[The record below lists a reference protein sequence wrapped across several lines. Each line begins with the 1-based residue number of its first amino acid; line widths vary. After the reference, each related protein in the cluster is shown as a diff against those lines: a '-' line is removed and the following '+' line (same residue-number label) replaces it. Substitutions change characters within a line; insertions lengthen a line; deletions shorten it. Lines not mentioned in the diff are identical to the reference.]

1 MYWCDKRGDV
11 MVVVGTM
18 VWRKRVWPDNITLKI
33 LHVTWCLRFFVT
45 PSVQLDIMCCPQRWF
60 TVLAWLTLPSTA
72 NIHIDATFTSARRV
86 LSSYI
91 PNAWVISLYIPN
103 ARVGISKENTRG
115 VGISQEK
122 KPYQSEYGATDG
134 WGGMSYSKVPLWHP
148 LCSIWWRTKVKTYY
162 SHVCVRT

>member
-1 MYWCDKRGDV
+1 MAL
-11 MVVVGTM
+11 VGTV
-18 VWRKRVWPDNITLKI
+18 VWRKRVWPDYITLKI

-122 KPYQSEYGATDG
+122 SRINPSMGQLMVE
-134 WGGMSYSKVPLWHP
+134 GGCPIVKWHP
-148 LCSIWWRTKVKTYY
+148 LCSIWWRTKVKAYY

>member
-1 MYWCDKRGDV
+1 M
-11 MVVVGTM
+11 
-18 VWRKRVWPDNITLKI
+18 
-33 LHVTWCLRFFVT
+33 
-45 PSVQLDIMCCPQRWF
+45 
-60 TVLAWLTLPSTA
+60 LAWLTLPSTA

-122 KPYQSEYGATDG
+122 SRINPSMGQLMDEGGCPIVKCHCGTLSAASDG
-134 WGGMSYSKVPLWHP
+134 GRKSRPTIVMY
-148 LCSIWWRTKVKTYY
+148 
-162 SHVCVRT
+162 VCERKSSV